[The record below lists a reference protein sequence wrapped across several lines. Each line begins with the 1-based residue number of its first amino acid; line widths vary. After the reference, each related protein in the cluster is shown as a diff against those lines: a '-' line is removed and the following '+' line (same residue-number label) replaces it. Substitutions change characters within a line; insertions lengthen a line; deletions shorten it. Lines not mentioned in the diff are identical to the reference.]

1 MIKSIRRKKT
11 MRIKELRK
19 QKNITQIQL
28 ANYLGVVK
36 STISLYENEN
46 RMPDIETLN
55 KLADYFNV
63 SVDYLLGRNT
73 TSAGDL
79 PEGATETKKTS
90 ITPIEEQMLDIF
102 REIGNKHGKEAQ
114 IALITVAEKM
124 L

>member
-1 MIKSIRRKKT
+1 
-11 MRIKELRK
+11 MRLKELRK
-19 QKNITQIQL
+19 QRNITQSEL
-28 ANYLGVVK
+28 AKYLGVVK

-46 RMPDIETLN
+46 RLPDIETIN

-63 SVDYLLGRNT
+63 TVDYLLGRET
-73 TSAGDL
+73 LAAGNL
-79 PEGATETKKTS
+79 PEGAAETKKTS

-114 IALITVAEKM
+114 MALITVAEKM

>member
-1 MIKSIRRKKT
+1 
-11 MRIKELRK
+11 
-19 QKNITQIQL
+19 
-28 ANYLGVVK
+28 
-36 STISLYENEN
+36 
-46 RMPDIETLN
+46 MPDIETLN